1 MKKGAETFKH
11 EANMAHKRM
20 KAHNEIFFCFF
31 VFFQVEAF
39 TNENIMKAI
48 NFYHY
53 YESYY
58 FFILGE
64 HFKKLY
70 VYNSLKN
77 WGFSCAY

>member
-1 MKKGAETFKH
+1 MKKVAETFKH

-20 KAHNEIFFCFF
+20 KAQNEIFFF
-31 VFFQVEAF
+31 FFQVEAF

-58 FFILGE
+58 FFILRG